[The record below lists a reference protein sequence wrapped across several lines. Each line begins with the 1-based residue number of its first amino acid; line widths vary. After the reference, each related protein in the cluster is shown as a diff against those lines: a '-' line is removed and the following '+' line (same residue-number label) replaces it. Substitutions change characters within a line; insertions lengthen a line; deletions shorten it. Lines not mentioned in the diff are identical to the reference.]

1 MRSKRM
7 QPVADHAERIEQDAV
22 QLFVQAQ
29 QELTTMEQQL
39 QQLLE
44 YREEYRQKLTVE
56 QGRSMNIQRV
66 RDFQLFISNLDQT
79 ITQAHINI
87 ESCKQVCEGKK
98 QAWLKCRSR
107 SQALNSV
114 VEKYQQDERKQL
126 ERAEQKEQDE
136 HAQRIQQKSRR

>member
-7 QPVADHAERIEQDAV
+7 QPVADHAGRIEQDAV
-22 QLFVQAQ
+22 QVFVQAQ
-29 QELTTMEQQL
+29 QELATLEQQL

-44 YREEYRQKLTVE
+44 YREEYQQKLTTE
-56 QGRSMNIQRV
+56 QGRGMGIHRV
-66 RDFQLFISNLDQT
+66 RDYQLFISNLDQT
-79 ITQAHINI
+79 IAQARINI

-107 SQALNSV
+107 SNALNSV
-114 VEKYQQDERKQL
+114 VEKYQQDERRQQ

-136 HAQRIQQKSRR
+136 HAQRIQQKSRL